1 MKLPKKY
8 VIVEIIPNH
17 SNSKNGFIVQLQAL
31 KIKDN
36 LIVKR
41 MDYRVK
47 EEYIENPD
55 LLAMINYD
63 KEIFTYVDKDVI
75 INEFKKFISDDCLL
89 IIDNYYTID
98 YLREIKNKK
107 ESVFK
112 YLGMKYSDDV
122 FDKIISKYHL
132 ESSNHLVDLLYE
144 AIVFENG
151 N

>member
-55 LLAMINYD
+55 LLTMVSYD
-63 KEIFTYVDKDVI
+63 KEMFTYVDKDKI
-75 INEFKKFISDDCLL
+75 INEFKKFVSNDCLL